1 MTVQATD
8 LDLDA
13 LVPAARAVIS
23 HLGAMGVLEARAL
36 GPESRSGDE
45 LFGGTALS
53 VDVGGAHPG
62 QVGLVVGTEAEE
74 AVVGTD
80 LPDPEEEDDDAVVA
94 LWEPVMAAIVVA
106 LTDHA
111 GDLEPQDVQV
121 LAPGSSYGPALDPE
135 AISVGIFRGDHLVA
149 AVGFVAGQQSGTAP
163 ARAGVT
169 AGPAS
174 RAADAVVGSP
184 RSEAGPASPAGQG
197 APAAAAH
204 AHRPAAPGS
213 PVPPVAP
220 VFGALVGAEALA
232 VDARRMNLLRDV
244 EMGVSVELGRTR
256 MTVRDLLSLAPGMI
270 VELDRPAG
278 APVDLLVNGTL
289 MARGEVVVIDE
300 EFAVRISQIVDPEQ
314 EGRLGA

>member
-1 MTVQATD
+1 MTVQATH

-13 LVPAARAVIS
+13 LVSAARAVIS
-23 HLGAMGVLEARAL
+23 HLSALGVLDTRAL

-45 LFGGTALS
+45 LFGGAALS
-53 VDVGGAHPG
+53 VGIGGTNPG

-80 LPDPEEEDDDAVVA
+80 PPESVEEGGDVT

-106 LTDHA
+106 LTDRA
-111 GDLEPQDVQV
+111 GDLEPQDIQILV
-121 LAPGSSYGPALDPE
+121 PGSGYGPALDPE
-135 AISVGIFRGDHLVA
+135 AISVGLFRGDQLVA
-149 AVGFVAGQQSGTAP
+149 AVGFVAGQGSETAS
-163 ARAGVT
+163 AT
-169 AGPAS
+169 EAS
-174 RAADAVVGSP
+174 
-184 RSEAGPASPAGQG
+184 
-197 APAAAAH
+197 AP
-204 AHRPAAPGS
+204 RPAAPVAV
-213 PVPPVAP
+213 VPPVAP
-220 VFGALVGAEALA
+220 VFGALVGAEAPA

-256 MTVRDLLSLAPGMI
+256 MTVRDLLSLAPGVI

-300 EFAVRISQIVDPEQ
+300 EFAVRISEIVNPEQ